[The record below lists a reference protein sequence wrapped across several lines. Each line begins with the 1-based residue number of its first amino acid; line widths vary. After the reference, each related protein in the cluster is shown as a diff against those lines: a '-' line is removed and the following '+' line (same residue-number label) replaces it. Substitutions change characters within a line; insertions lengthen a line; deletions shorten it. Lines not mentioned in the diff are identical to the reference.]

1 MPQTMVETSYCLDLD
16 VLEGMSQ
23 VPRRL
28 EVCNSALSTPGY
40 LLALLRELSLV
51 PQAPT
56 EVVEP
61 KQVRRM
67 N

>member
-1 MPQTMVETSYCLDLD
+1 MVETSSCLDLD
-16 VLEGMSQ
+16 VLEGLSQ

-28 EVCNSALSTPGY
+28 EVCNGALSTPGY

-56 EVVEP
+56 EVVEL
-61 KQVRRM
+61 KQIRRM

>member
-1 MPQTMVETSYCLDLD
+1 
-16 VLEGMSQ
+16 MSQ

-51 PQAPT
+51 LQAPT